1 MNKSFLH
8 TAAACLLLLGTILLG
23 SCSENSELN
32 EYANWQKRN
41 EAYTDSLA
49 KVVASNSDPALKVIT
64 PQSSHISY
72 PIYYKVKKSGAKIV
86 DGVAV
91 QSPYY
96 TSTVSCYYR
105 GYLINGE
112 EFDGNFDGDS
122 PNPNFESPN
131 SFAVNG
137 VINGWTE
144 ALQLM
149 VPGDRWTLYIP
160 YTQGYGTSATA
171 SIPGYSTLIFDVEL
185 VEVTKY

>member
-1 MNKSFLH
+1 MNKSILH
-8 TAAACLLLLGTILLG
+8 TAAACLMLLGTVLLG
-23 SCSENSELN
+23 SCSEESEPN

-49 KVVASNSDPALKVIT
+49 QVVASNSDPALKVIT
-64 PQSSHISY
+64 PQTSNISY
-72 PIYYKVKKSGAKIV
+72 PLYYKVQKSGAKTA
-86 DGVAV
+86 DGIAV

-96 TSTVSCYYR
+96 TSKVSCYYR
-105 GYLINGE
+105 GYLINEE
-112 EFDGNFDGDS
+112 EFDGNFDGAS
-122 PNPNFESPN
+122 PDPNFESPTE
-131 SFAVNG
+131 FAVNG

-160 YTQGYGTSATA
+160 YTLGYGTSATT

-185 VEVTKY
+185 VEVTDY